1 MKMYHINQNVFNLES
16 NEDNELI
23 SKICEYNFY

>member
-23 SKICEYNFY
+23 PKICEYNFY